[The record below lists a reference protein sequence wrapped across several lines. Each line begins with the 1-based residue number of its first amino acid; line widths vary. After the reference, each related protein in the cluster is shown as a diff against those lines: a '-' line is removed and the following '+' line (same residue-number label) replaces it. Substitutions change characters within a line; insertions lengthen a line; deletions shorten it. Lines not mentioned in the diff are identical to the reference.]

1 MRTWIGIFALVALGL
16 GEAPAWAQDKN
27 TEVEAL
33 RRELENVRRQ
43 FDTMKDGYEKA
54 INTLADRLKAVEERP
69 APKPEP
75 VTAAPPPA
83 TPYLG
88 DLSAQAPSGSTPSLK
103 DLARPR
109 EPFGLCYERRG
120 AGQLLFDMG

>member
-1 MRTWIGIFALVALGL
+1 MRTWIGIFALVALGF

-69 APKPEP
+69 APN
-75 VTAAPPPA
+75 
-83 TPYLG
+83 
-88 DLSAQAPSGSTPSLK
+88 
-103 DLARPR
+103 
-109 EPFGLCYERRG
+109 
-120 AGQLLFDMG
+120 

>member
-43 FDTMKDGYEKA
+43 FDTPLAVVMTIAQQIGANILGVKTGLDGVLTGMSKVLPA
-54 INTLADRLKAVEERP
+54 GIRINRVYDLTVPKKYQLQVKRAVGTS
-69 APKPEP
+69 AG
-75 VTAAPPPA
+75 PA
-83 TPYLG
+83 TA
-88 DLSAQAPSGSTPSLK
+88 SSNAVTFEITE
-103 DLARPR
+103 R
-109 EPFGLCYERRG
+109 E
-120 AGQLLFDMG
+120 